1 MRYFAFSGSLR
12 LQSVVQRLGGPG
24 FELAQGSVMQDPSK
38 PYVELDAGQPDLGHP
53 DAGNPDTGK
62 AFDSSKLDNLAAEA
76 ARFGEAS
83 LELGQAAQTAELS
96 SSAAHVGEQNSGRQT
111 EDLTA
116 HLPEPMLITPVNLRL
131 EDVHARE
138 SYPRHRDSNPRQLAY
153 STLLSLMVVLVLLV
167 AVRLIVPSLVES
179 VRYGW
184 YRGQL
189 RAEYELSG
197 ERLREVSLDSL
208 AQVSQLVSKRVG
220 PSVVHINLL
229 QDRDERIAALNPL
242 QKLMLPPQDTKHFI
256 EGQGSGFVVDKQGY
270 ILTNHHVVDGVGRI
284 EVTTSDGRR
293 LNAEVVGLDEP
304 TDLALLKVD
313 AIDLLPIEWGDSE
326 EIVVGSPVWA
336 VGSPFGLQQTVT
348 FGIIS
353 GKHRVDLRG
362 TRYESNVRASTAYGD
377 LMQSDVALNPGNSG
391 GPLVNSMGNI
401 IGVNAA
407 ILGETYRG
415 ISFSIPSKVARRV
428 AEQLVAAGEVARGWL
443 GVSMRE
449 LDDDQRFD
457 GDGRVQPGV
466 IVAGF
471 AGGGDSP
478 ARDAGIEAGD
488 IILRFDNVP
497 VMNQSELMRLIGEAD
512 AGATVPMEIR
522 RGQETIAVSVKL
534 GRRARQ
540 IPAR

>member
-1 MRYFAFSGSLR
+1 MR
-12 LQSVVQRLGGPG
+12 LQSIVRRQLISSKEAVKQLGGPD
-24 FELAQGSVMQDPSK
+24 FELAQGSVMQANLNQPEDATP
-38 PYVELDAGQPDLGHP
+38 VEESVAEPRRGDEGLLEQSNALGRV
-53 DAGNPDTGK
+53 T
-62 AFDSSKLDNLAAEA
+62 AAEQTSA
-76 ARFGEAS
+76 GEQIGTEDGRHETGGALSNAS
-83 LELGQAAQTAELS
+83 LGPSSENLPENLPENSVQIAMSGPRSGVTAE
-96 SSAAHVGEQNSGRQT
+96 
-111 EDLTA
+111 
-116 HLPEPMLITPVNLRL
+116 
-131 EDVHARE
+131 RE
-138 SYPRHRDSNPRQLAY
+138 GYAKHRDSHPRQLAY

-229 QDRDERIAALNPL
+229 QDGDEQIAARNPL
-242 QKLMLPPQDTKHFI
+242 QKLLLPQQASKHFI

-293 LNAEVVGLDEP
+293 LDADVVGLDEP

-313 AIDLLPIEWGDSE
+313 ASDLMPIQWGDSE
-326 EIVVGSPVWA
+326 QIVVGSPVWA

-391 GPLVNSMGNI
+391 GPLVNSMGDI

-466 IVAGF
+466 AIAGF
-471 AGGGDSP
+471 AGSGDSP
-478 ARDAGIEAGD
+478 AREAGMEVGD
-488 IILRFDNVP
+488 VILTFDGVP

-512 AGATVPMEIR
+512 AGATVPIEIR
-522 RGQETIAVSVKL
+522 RGEASLALNVKL
-534 GRRARQ
+534 GKRARQ
-540 IPAR
+540 IPMR